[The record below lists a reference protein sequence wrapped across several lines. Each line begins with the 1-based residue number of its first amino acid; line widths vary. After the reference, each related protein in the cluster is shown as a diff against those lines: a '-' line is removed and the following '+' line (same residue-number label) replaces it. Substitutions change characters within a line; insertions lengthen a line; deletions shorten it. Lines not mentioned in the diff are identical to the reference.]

1 MNMLQHDNVR
11 IEKLQGDVS
20 KLSDGL
26 LSITT
31 AIKDMKD
38 EMTIAFQNQ
47 IKSAVNGMKGEIA
60 NVVKNAIS
68 TELNKMSREIKTG
81 MQNQSKVIEDN
92 FKQASMKYL
101 TTLILLYD
109 IENKVLLTP
118 FLTVSS

>member
-68 TELNKMSREIKTG
+68 SEMNKMSTEIKTG
-81 MQNQSKVIEDN
+81 MQNQSKVIVDN

-101 TTLILLYD
+101 MTLIIPYSTTL
-109 IENKVLLTP
+109 
-118 FLTVSS
+118 